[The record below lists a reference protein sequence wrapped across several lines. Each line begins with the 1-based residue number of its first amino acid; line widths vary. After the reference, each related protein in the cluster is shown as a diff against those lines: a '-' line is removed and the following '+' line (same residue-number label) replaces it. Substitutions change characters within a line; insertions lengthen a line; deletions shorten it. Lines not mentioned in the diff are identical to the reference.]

1 MTAPPA
7 FRREIGLA
15 SLTAIALNG
24 VIGSG
29 IFVLPATVAALL
41 GAASAG
47 AYLVAAALTA
57 LVVLCFAEAG
67 SRFDRTGGPYV
78 YARQAFGRF
87 VGFEVGWMFLLTR
100 VAAAAAIANACVA
113 YLGWFAP
120 PLASGVGRL
129 AALTVI
135 FGALAAVNYAGVK
148 HGSTVVNLFTLAKAV
163 PLVVFVA
170 VGLFFID
177 RTRIDLATMPPVGS
191 LREASLLLIFAFGG
205 FENANVPA
213 EELKNPRRDLPI
225 ALLAA
230 VAATAV
236 LYVLIQVVA
245 LGTLAGLATDRTPLA
260 SAAQQFLGPAG
271 AAFMT
276 TGAVIS
282 TIGSLS
288 ALVLVGPRILYALS
302 ADGELPAALSAIHPR
317 LLTPHLAIVAF
328 TAVVWALALW
338 GTFAQL
344 AAVSAA
350 ARLVFSAATCLAIPV
365 LRRSPESRHAH
376 FVVPGGS
383 AVPLAAAAVSLWLL
397 TGLSR
402 PQAVAGALA
411 LAAFMVVFAVNS
423 ALRRPETIDR

>member
-1 MTAPPA
+1 
-7 FRREIGLA
+7 
-15 SLTAIALNG
+15 
-24 VIGSG
+24 
-29 IFVLPATVAALL
+29 
-41 GAASAG
+41 
-47 AYLVAAALTA
+47 
-57 LVVLCFAEAG
+57 
-67 SRFDRTGGPYV
+67 
-78 YARQAFGRF
+78 
-87 VGFEVGWMFLLTR
+87 
-100 VAAAAAIANACVA
+100 
-113 YLGWFAP
+113 
-120 PLASGVGRL
+120 
-129 AALTVI
+129 
-135 FGALAAVNYAGVK
+135 
-148 HGSTVVNLFTLAKAV
+148 
-163 PLVVFVA
+163 
-170 VGLFFID
+170 
-177 RTRIDLATMPPVGS
+177 
-191 LREASLLLIFAFGG
+191 
-205 FENANVPA
+205 
-213 EELKNPRRDLPI
+213 
-225 ALLAA
+225 

-411 LAAFMVVFAVNS
+411 LAAVMVVFAVNS